1 MINRSDVFNM
11 HKLWNQGFTKRQIAG
26 KLQLDRGTVTKYLAN
41 PDPAI
46 QKRRV
51 KQSKLDPYRPMVEEM
66 IEQCRT
72 VKAPVVLQRL
82 IEKGFDGEI
91 TIVRDLLRKLRGQ
104 MANREPFIRFE
115 TEPGEQIQIDWG
127 YFGSLPYESTR
138 RKLYALAVLEGHS
151 RMLYVHF
158 SHSQQQSSLHQ
169 GLLDAFKYFG
179 GLPKEIVVDNML
191 TAVTERVGTVIRF
204 NDAFLDFLRRFSI
217 TPRACTVRAPY
228 EKGKVENSIKYLR
241 QNFWPLREF
250 AGLIDVQ
257 NQVQHW
263 LDSIANVRK
272 HHSTGEEPVKRLE
285 GLQSLPEILPD
296 CRHTCSLLVH
306 KDFGVRFDANV
317 YTVPPWAIGKHI
329 TLKADNQKVSIYHKE
344 KLIACHNRSWDRK
357 QRIESPIHLQ
367 QVKKIKKKLL
377 QDRQILVF
385 LSLGEIALLFLE
397 KITDSSLPIR
407 KNIVSLLKLQDEY
420 GESSLLYGMEKAMEK
435 KLYGADYVRN
445 ILYQEMTP
453 VNQHLPVRLK
463 QEDLNEIR
471 LTTPPLAEYDAVAV
485 KRRNDHAK

>member
-1 MINRSDVFNM
+1 MINRSDVFTI
-11 HKLWNQGFTKRQIAG
+11 HKLWNQGFTKRQIAT
-26 KLQLDRGTVTKYLAN
+26 KLQLDRGTVAKYLAN
-41 PDPAI
+41 PAPAT

-51 KQSKLDPYRPMVEEM
+51 KQSKLDPYRSMVDEM
-66 IEQCRT
+66 LEQCQT

-104 MANREPFIRFE
+104 MANRQPFIRFE

-127 YFGSLPYESTR
+127 NFGSLPYGSTC

-169 GLLDAFKYFG
+169 GLPDAFNYFG

-204 NDAFLDFLRRFSI
+204 NDAFLDFLRQFSI

-228 EKGKVENSIKYLR
+228 EKGKVESAIKYLR

-250 AGLIDVQ
+250 ADLIDVQ

-272 HHSTGEEPVKRLE
+272 HHSTGEEPAKRLK
-285 GLQSLPEILPD
+285 GLQSLPEVLPD
-296 CRHTCSLLVH
+296 CRYSCSLLVH
-306 KDFGVRFDANV
+306 KDFGIRFDANV
-317 YTVPPWAIGKHI
+317 YTVPPWAIGKYI
-329 TLKADNQKVSIYHKE
+329 TLKADNRKVSIYYKE
-344 KLIACHNRSWDRK
+344 KLIACHNRCWDKK
-357 QRIESPIHLQ
+357 QRIESPTHLE

-377 QDRQILVF
+377 QDRQVLVF

-407 KNIVSLLKLQDEY
+407 KNIADLLKLQDEY

-471 LTTPPLAEYDAVAV
+471 LTIPPLAEYDAVAV
-485 KRRNDHAK
+485 KRRNNHAK

>member
-1 MINRSDVFNM
+1 MISRSDVFEM
-11 HKLWNQGFTKRQIAG
+11 HKLRNQGFTKRQIARQ
-26 KLQLDRGTVTKYLAN
+26 LQLNRGTVAKYLTN
-41 PDPAI
+41 PDPVI
-46 QKRRV
+46 
-51 KQSKLDPYRPMVEEM
+51 KQRQAKKSKLDPYRGMVEKM
-66 IEQCRT
+66 VGQYPA

-82 IEKGFDGEI
+82 IDKGFDGEI
-91 TIVRDLLRKLRGQ
+91 TIVRNLLRELRGQ
-104 MANREPFIRFE
+104 MVSREPFIRFE
-115 TEPGEQIQIDWG
+115 TDPGEQIQIDWG
-127 YFGSLPYESTR
+127 HFGSLSYGSTR

-169 GLLDAFKYFG
+169 GLLEAFIYFG
-179 GLPKEIVVDNML
+179 GLPREIVVDNML

-228 EKGKVENSIKYLR
+228 EKGKVENAIKYLR
-241 QNFWPLREF
+241 NNFWPLREF
-250 AGLIDVQ
+250 ADLTDVQ

-272 HHSTGEEPVKRLE
+272 HNSTGETPVKILQ
-285 GLQSLPEILPD
+285 GLQPLPPVLTD

-306 KDFGVRFDANV
+306 KDFGIRFDANV

-329 TLKADNQKVSIYHKE
+329 TLKADNRKVSIYLKE
-344 KLIACHNRSWDRK
+344 KLIACHNRCWDRK
-357 QRIESPIHLQ
+357 QRIESPTHLE
-367 QVKKIKKKLL
+367 QVKKIKRKLL
-377 QDRQILVF
+377 QDRQVLVF
-385 LSLGEIALLFLE
+385 LSLGDIALHFLE
-397 KITDSSLPIR
+397 KITDLSLPIR
-407 KNIVSLLKLQDEY
+407 KNIAGLLKLQDEY
-420 GESSLLYGMEKAMEK
+420 GEKSLLYGMEKAMEK

-485 KRRNDHAK
+485 KRRNNHAK